1 MYIQHYSTDICY
13 TRMKTRNIAIVTQLC
28 MLFALTACAQNKE
41 VNTKPAEQKQ
51 IMDTGINNAGMATAT
66 FGAGCFWCVE
76 AVFQQLEGVDTVFS
90 GYMGGDVPNPT
101 YREVCGGRTGH
112 AEVCRIVY
120 DPKKISYND
129 LLQALFT
136 VHDPTTL
143 NRQGNDV
150 GTQYRSAIFYHN
162 DAQKAEAERVIKELG
177 EANVFDAPIVTQ
189 VVPAQTFFKAEDYHQ
204 NYYNLNSS
212 EGYCQFV
219 VKPKVEKIR
228 KVFKNKLK
236 NKL

>member
-1 MYIQHYSTDICY
+1 MTNL
-13 TRMKTRNIAIVTQLC
+13 RNIAVTLQAC
-28 MLFALTACAQNKE
+28 MLFALAACAQNKE
-41 VNTKPAEQKQ
+41 VKTKPAQQKQ
-51 IMDTGINNAGMATAT
+51 IMDTGINNADTATAT

-76 AVFQQLEGVDTVFS
+76 AVFQQLEGVDTVIS

-120 DPKKISYND
+120 NPQKVTYND

-136 VHDPTTL
+136 AHDPTTL

-150 GTQYRSAIFYHN
+150 GTQYRSAVFYHN
-162 DAQKAEAERVIKELG
+162 DAQKAEAEKVIRQLTEARVY
-177 EANVFDAPIVTQ
+177 DAPIVTE

-204 NYYNLNSS
+204 NYYNQNSGES
-212 EGYCQFV
+212 YCQFV
-219 VKPKVEKIR
+219 VKPKVEKFR
-228 KVFKNKLK
+228 KVFKEKLK
-236 NKL
+236 NK